1 MPCGWTGWNVGVPEV
16 AGTQVKFYRE
26 GNTLRSNATIR
37 LFDLNG
43 NMVRATSTEIAS
55 GHSEMDLR
63 GLRQGMYIARSGSQ
77 TLRVQVK

>member
-1 MPCGWTGWNVGVPEV
+1 MIPECGWTGILPAVT
-16 AGTQVKFYRE
+16 ATTQVKFYRE

-43 NMVRATSTEIAS
+43 NMVRVAGAGIAS

-63 GLRQGMYIARSGSQ
+63 GLRQGMYVARSGAQ

>member
-1 MPCGWTGWNVGVPEV
+1 MIPECGWTGILPAV

-43 NMVRATSTEIAS
+43 NMVRVAGAGIAS
-55 GHSEMDLR
+55 GYSEMDLR
-63 GLRQGMYIARSGSQ
+63 GLRQGMYVARSGAQ